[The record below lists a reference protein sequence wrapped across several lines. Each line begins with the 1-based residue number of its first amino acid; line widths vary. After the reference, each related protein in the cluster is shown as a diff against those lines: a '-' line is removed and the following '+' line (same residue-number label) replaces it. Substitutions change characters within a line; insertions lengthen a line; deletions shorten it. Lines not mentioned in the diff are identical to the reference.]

1 MMINFINYQQEH
13 WFLLISLLQFSPKE
27 MMTYKELLDQLQQL
41 NEEQTQ
47 EDFIT
52 LMNSDDK
59 DLKDKVSQIFGKF
72 EKFYSKVKWN
82 SQTIKLKL
90 LLMPLVL

>member
-1 MMINFINYQQEH
+1 
-13 WFLLISLLQFSPKE
+13 

-72 EKFYSKVKWN
+72 EKFYSKVK
-82 SQTIKLKL
+82 
-90 LLMPLVL
+90 

>member
-1 MMINFINYQQEH
+1 MDCKQ
-13 WFLLISLLQFSPKE
+13 
-27 MMTYKELLDQLQQL
+27 MTSTQQL
-41 NEEQTQ
+41 YDECLIQNKEQTQ

-72 EKFYSKVKWN
+72 EKFYSKVK
-82 SQTIKLKL
+82 
-90 LLMPLVL
+90 